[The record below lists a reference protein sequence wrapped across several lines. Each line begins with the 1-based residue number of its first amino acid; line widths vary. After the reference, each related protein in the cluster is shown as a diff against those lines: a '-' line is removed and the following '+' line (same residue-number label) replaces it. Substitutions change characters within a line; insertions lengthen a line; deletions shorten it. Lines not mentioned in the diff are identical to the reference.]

1 MDAGSAESS
10 VNNNQGPSPR
20 SGEAVTIL
28 WQDEHLLVINK
39 PAGLLTLPDGYDP
52 SAPYVRSLL
61 EPQYGR
67 LWIVHRLDRQT
78 SGLLLLA
85 RSAAA
90 HRSLNTQFE
99 QHLVTKIY
107 HALVWNAPAWDEK
120 EVRLPLRANGDRR
133 HRTVVDEQR
142 GKPAHTSLR
151 VLERLHGAALIEAR
165 PHTGRTHQIRAHLTA
180 VGLFIVGD
188 ELYVRATHQP
198 SSPTIVGR
206 LMLHA
211 RSLKLAHPISGEQ
224 LYLEAPLPEDFIEF
238 LSGFQWNKL
247 PGSAV

>member
-39 PAGLLTLPDGYDP
+39 PAGVLTLPDGYDP

-61 EPQYGR
+61 EPLYGR
-67 LWIVHRLDRQT
+67 LWVVHRLDRQT
-78 SGLLLLA
+78 SGLLTLA

-90 HRSLNTQFE
+90 HRALNTQFE
-99 QHLVTKIY
+99 QHLVTKVY

-120 EVRLPLRANGDRR
+120 EVRLLLRANGDRR

-151 VLERLHGAALIEAR
+151 VLERLRGAALIEAC
-165 PHTGRTHQIRAHLTA
+165 PHTGRTHQIRAHLAA
-180 VGLFIVGD
+180 VGLSIVGD
-188 ELYVRATHQP
+188 ELYTPPASQP
-198 SSPTIVGR
+198 PPPTTMSRV
-206 LMLHA
+206 MLHA
-211 RSLKLAHPISGEQ
+211 RSLQLAHPTSGEQ
-224 LYLEAPLPEDFIEF
+224 LHLVAPLPEDFIEF
-238 LSGFQWNKL
+238 MSDIRRNNL
-247 PGSAV
+247 